1 MTTDT
6 LTELEQKVKVRS
18 AIAEL
23 IEFMNTASVE
33 HYAKHFPSL
42 EPATYTQDGGR
53 KYLRIMA
60 PGHVHCFVGAL
71 TGDVYMAATIN
82 KPMLNGAR
90 YNLFDEESYAKL
102 KRNWDPHGGY
112 LYKGRQN

>member
-6 LTELEQKVKVRS
+6 LTELEQKAKVRS

-23 IEFMNTASVE
+23 LEFMNASSVA
-33 HYAKHFPSL
+33 YYTKNYPSL
-42 EPATYTQDGGR
+42 TPETYEQDGGR

-60 PGHVHCFVGAL
+60 PGHVHCFVDAL

-90 YNLFDEESYAKL
+90 YNLFNEESYEKL